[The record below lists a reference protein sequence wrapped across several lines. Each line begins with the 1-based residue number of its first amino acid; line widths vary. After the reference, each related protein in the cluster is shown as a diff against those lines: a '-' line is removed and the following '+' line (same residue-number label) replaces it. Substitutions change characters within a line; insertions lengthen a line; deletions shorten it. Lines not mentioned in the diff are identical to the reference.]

1 MKLST
6 YDNPSQWLSSSQTS
20 RICSAHYRDQLS
32 PGKLSDKWLFNF
44 HIFLNSN
51 CRVFEVLSIAKV
63 SPVSFTG
70 DIVALEYTFKET
82 LLSFWQTLGTKVLLL
97 LGIRVVVVKTS
108 LYNVGRFGHVHHRSG
123 LTATTGFVDRFWI
136 WSAHVF
142 CFTRMEKNYFI
153 TKHINMWIFCA
164 LWIIA

>member
-44 HIFLNSN
+44 LIFLNSN

-70 DIVALEYTFKET
+70 DIVALEFKET
-82 LLSFWQTLGTKVLLL
+82 FLSFWQTTAWNSCCGCENKSLQCRKIWTCASPQWLDSNHRLCWQILNLVSTCFLLY
-97 LGIRVVVVKTS
+97 K
-108 LYNVGRFGHVHHRSG
+108 
-123 LTATTGFVDRFWI
+123 
-136 WSAHVF
+136 
-142 CFTRMEKNYFI
+142 MEKKRFHN
-153 TKHINMWIFCA
+153 
-164 LWIIA
+164 